1 MINFGVKNLYKIVKK
16 ERLAEGIYSFDIE
29 AKEIAEKALPGQFI
43 ILIVDENGERI
54 PLTICDTDKD
64 KGLVNIVVQGLGA
77 STKKLF
83 AMEEGECLSD
93 FLGPL
98 GLPSKFV
105 NEDVENLRKKKF
117 LLVAGGLGTAPLIP
131 QAKWLRE
138 NGISFD
144 VILGARSKDLVILED
159 RFKDLADELL
169 VCTDDGS
176 YGLHGLVTD
185 GIDEMI
191 RRGKKYDECITIGPM
206 IMMKFVCLKTKD
218 LGIPTVVSMN
228 PIMVDGTG
236 MCGACRVS
244 IGGETKFACVDGPE
258 FDGHL
263 VDFDEAMRRMS
274 QYKDQEE
281 IKNHEYCDLGGG
293 MKGE

>member
-1 MINFGVKNLYKIVKK
+1 MYKILRK

-29 AKEIAEKALPGQFI
+29 AKAIAKKALPGQFI

-54 PLTICDTDKD
+54 PLTICDSDKA

-83 AMEEGECLSD
+83 ALEEGDYLAD

-98 GLPSKFV
+98 GLPSMFV
-105 NEDVENLRKKKF
+105 AEDINDLRKKKF
-117 LLVAGGLGTAPLIP
+117 LLVAGGLGTAPLLP
-131 QAKWLRE
+131 QAKWLRA
-138 NGISFD
+138 NNIAFD
-144 VILGARSKDLVILED
+144 VILGARSKDLVILENK
-159 RFKDLADELL
+159 FKDLADDLL
-169 VCTDDGS
+169 ICTDDGS

-191 RRGKKYDECITIGPM
+191 KRGKTYDQCITIGPM

-236 MCGACRVS
+236 MCGACRLTV
-244 IGGETKFACVDGPE
+244 GGQTKFACVDGPE
-258 FDGHL
+258 FDGHQ
-263 VDFDEAMRRMS
+263 VDFSEAMRRMS
-274 QYKDQEE
+274 LYKVQEE
-281 IKNHEYCDLGGG
+281 EKNHDYCDLAGG
-293 MKGE
+293 MKID

>member
-1 MINFGVKNLYKIVKK
+1 MYKILRK

-29 AKEIAEKALPGQFI
+29 AKAIAKKALPGQFI

-54 PLTICDTDKD
+54 PLTICDSDEA

-83 AMEEGECLSD
+83 ALEEGDYLAD

-105 NEDVENLRKKKF
+105 AEDINDLSKKKF
-117 LLVAGGLGTAPLIP
+117 LLVAGGLGTAPLLP
-131 QAKWLRE
+131 QAKWLHE
-138 NGISFD
+138 NKIAFD

-159 RFKDLADELL
+159 KFKDLADDLL
-169 VCTDDGS
+169 ICTDDGS

-191 RRGKKYDECITIGPM
+191 KRGKTYDQCISIGPM

-236 MCGACRVS
+236 MCGACRLTV
-244 IGGETKFACVDGPE
+244 GGETKFACVDGPE
-258 FDGHL
+258 FDGHQ
-263 VDFDEAMRRMS
+263 VDFSEAMRRMS
-274 QYKDQEE
+274 LYKAQEE
-281 IKNHEYCDLGGG
+281 EKNHEYCDLAGG
-293 MKGE
+293 MKID

>member
-1 MINFGVKNLYKIVKK
+1 MIFFGGKDLYKIVKK
-16 ERLAEGIYSFDIE
+16 EKLAEGIYSFDIE
-29 AKEIAEKALPGQFI
+29 ERTIAKKALPGQFI

-54 PLTICDTDKD
+54 PLTICDSDRD

-83 AMEEGECLSD
+83 AMEVGDCLAD

-105 NEDVENLRKKKF
+105 EEDLETLRKKKF
-117 LLVAGGLGTAPLIP
+117 LLVAGGLGTAPLLP
-131 QAKWLRE
+131 QAKWLHE
-138 NGISFD
+138 NKISFD

-159 RFKDLADELL
+159 KFKDLADELL
-169 VCTDDGS
+169 ICTDDGS

-191 RRGKKYDECITIGPM
+191 KRGKTYDQCISIGPM

-218 LGIPTVVSMN
+218 LNIPTVVSMN

-236 MCGACRVS
+236 MCGACRLRV
-244 IGGETKFACVDGPE
+244 GGQTKFACVDGPE
-258 FDGHL
+258 FDGHQ
-263 VDFDEAMRRMS
+263 VDFSEAMRRMS
-274 QYKDQEE
+274 LYKAQEE
-281 IKNHEYCDLGGG
+281 EKNHDYCDLAGG
-293 MKGE
+293 MKID

>member
-1 MINFGVKNLYKIVKK
+1 MYKILKK

-29 AKEIAEKALPGQFI
+29 AKAIAKKALPGQFI

-54 PLTICDTDKD
+54 PLTICDSDEA

-83 AMEEGECLSD
+83 ALEEGDYLAD

-105 NEDVENLRKKKF
+105 AEDINDLRKKKF
-117 LLVAGGLGTAPLIP
+117 LLVAGGLGTAPLLP
-131 QAKWLRE
+131 QAKWLRA
-138 NGISFD
+138 NNIAFD
-144 VILGARSKDLVILED
+144 VILGARFKDLVILED
-159 RFKDLADELL
+159 KFKDLADDLL
-169 VCTDDGS
+169 ICTDDGS

-191 RRGKKYDECITIGPM
+191 KRGKSYDECITIGPM

-218 LGIPTVVSMN
+218 LNIPTVVSMN

-236 MCGACRVS
+236 MCGACRLTV
-244 IGGETKFACVDGPE
+244 GGETKFACVDGPE
-258 FDGHL
+258 FDGHQ
-263 VDFDEAMRRMS
+263 VDFSEAMRRMS
-274 QYKDQEE
+274 LYKAQEE
-281 IKNHEYCDLGGG
+281 EKNHDYCDLAGG
-293 MKGE
+293 MKVD